1 MKIFYQFK
9 GGKKEK
15 EETVTSRKQ
24 QNNRFENKNSNL
36 NEIRLDLKIKL
47 NYILRYEYVMQCQEQ
62 AFPFIQTKQVIQ

>member
-36 NEIRLDLKIKL
+36 N
-47 NYILRYEYVMQCQEQ
+47 
-62 AFPFIQTKQVIQ
+62 